1 MQKNR
6 ILGATIF
13 LTPSRSNFF
22 VFLEI
27 KFDENIL
34 YFFSDDVPISH
45 EWSDWLLSLRICE
58 LLREYEATVANKL
71 GKKTPSQTQDD
82 QECVLWWSGNCLEK
96 LYFGLSTYL
105 SVCLVYWFHNLTTER
120 LRCIWKCHG
129 IQSPD
134 MEQSRSN
141 QKKSCSNSRRRR
153 WKKRGMR
160 WGSDPFRLWEAF
172 ETVEQ
177 LNESVWPI

>member
-34 YFFSDDVPISH
+34 YFFQMMFRFHMSGLIGFF
-45 EWSDWLLSLRICE
+45 LCE
-58 LLREYEATVANKL
+58 FVSFFVNMRRRWQTNW

-82 QECVLWWSGNCLEK
+82 QECVLW
-96 LYFGLSTYL
+96 
-105 SVCLVYWFHNLTTER
+105 
-120 LRCIWKCHG
+120 
-129 IQSPD
+129 
-134 MEQSRSN
+134 
-141 QKKSCSNSRRRR
+141 
-153 WKKRGMR
+153 
-160 WGSDPFRLWEAF
+160 
-172 ETVEQ
+172 
-177 LNESVWPI
+177 